1 MLGALDCQNID
12 TALTLID
19 TPEQYTFSPQ
29 LSSPANIAMDNL
41 RYVIDKTELDLLLP
55 HLNLDAYGQELLTVQ
70 NAVLTDYGLIERTD
84 GQPVQLPQEQSQ
96 EGGMTLE

>member
-1 MLGALDCQNID
+1 
-12 TALTLID
+12 
-19 TPEQYTFSPQ
+19 
-29 LSSPANIAMDNL
+29 MDNL